1 MNLQNRILSRE
12 GRLWAYGVVVAGL
25 LVLAGY
31 DIVSDA
37 QVGLWVTL
45 ASAALGIGGAGLAA
59 ANVPPKDAYVGQHR
73 KGE

>member
-1 MNLQNRILSRE
+1 MTLKNHILSRE
-12 GRLWAYGVVVAGL
+12 ARLWAYGVIVAGL

-31 DIVSDA
+31 DIVSDT

-59 ANVPPKDAYVGQHR
+59 ANVPPKEAYVGKHR
-73 KGE
+73 LDE